1 MITNELKD
9 KLASIN
15 DLDRERYE
23 DKVKEAVRKE
33 MTPDE
38 ELAILRKSVAL
49 LFEIIAML
57 HSEEINNA
65 EFKEYNNRIEAIKK
79 EMRGA

>member
-1 MITNELKD
+1 MITESRKD
-9 KLASIN
+9 RAAKIN
-15 DLDRERYE
+15 GFEKERYE

-33 MTPDE
+33 MAPDE

-49 LFEIIAML
+49 LFDIISLL

-65 EFKEYNNRIEAIKK
+65 EFKEYNDRIEAIKK